1 MRRKNYELSFFA
13 KSFHFKCDKSVI
25 SLRWTEDEKQDND
38 ECMESM
44 TLIDKNGDTHCFE
57 KDSEEEV
64 EVQCIADDGE
74 ECQTQVSMSMIAS
87 RIF

>member
-1 MRRKNYELSFFA
+1 
-13 KSFHFKCDKSVI
+13 
-25 SLRWTEDEKQDND
+25 
-38 ECMESM
+38 M
-44 TLIDKNGDTHCFE
+44 TLIDKDGDTHCFE

>member
-1 MRRKNYELSFFA
+1 
-13 KSFHFKCDKSVI
+13 
-25 SLRWTEDEKQDND
+25 
-38 ECMESM
+38 MESM

-74 ECQTQVSMSMIAS
+74 ECQTQVSILYILQINNQIHIKYSNGAQ
-87 RIF
+87 

>member
-1 MRRKNYELSFFA
+1 
-13 KSFHFKCDKSVI
+13 
-25 SLRWTEDEKQDND
+25 
-38 ECMESM
+38 M

-74 ECQTQVSMSMIAS
+74 ECQTQVSFRLPHEHSTFIQINNQIHIKYSNGAQ
-87 RIF
+87 

>member
-1 MRRKNYELSFFA
+1 
-13 KSFHFKCDKSVI
+13 
-25 SLRWTEDEKQDND
+25 
-38 ECMESM
+38 M

-74 ECQTQVSMSMIAS
+74 ECKTQVGNRLPHKHSTFLQINNQLHI
-87 RIF
+87 RGGC